1 MPILDRRIS
10 TDALGTL
17 LLVVVFSYL
26 GLRMLAGNDSMRTI
40 RDHQAAVFVNH
51 VSGEST
57 AIDVPGV
64 RPFVPYLQQVFTFD
78 KRPVE
83 YLMSENALV
92 SPNKVPRLLVRA
104 RDGSIYSFNHVAIQ
118 YAVNTAR
125 MATVLGDSGV
135 GEGYKGR
142 LMNTFA
148 RPILR
153 EEFGRYTALEI
164 LLPDTKQAATV
175 SAKERLA
182 QALAPHGVDVLE
194 LSVSKPTFPEA
205 FEKTIERRKVADQE
219 TERKRQEIEVLLA
232 GKDQR
237 LANVVLEKE
246 LELQRMR
253 GELARELEQARRA
266 GARERYEA
274 DEYFAARTQAGE
286 YELRQKTE
294 LAQQRTDRYTKEA
307 EAFQAQTEALAQ
319 QGAEAVRAALVDRLP
334 NIEFELRPYND
345 QQAGPT
351 SPAGPGTVPIARPH

>member
-1 MPILDRRIS
+1 MHHLIRRTS
-10 TDALGTL
+10 THALGAVLLTL
-17 LLVVVFSYL
+17 VFSYL
-26 GLRMLAGNDSMRTI
+26 GLRMLAGNDSLRTI
-40 RDHQAAVFVNH
+40 RDHQAGVFVNH

-64 RPFVPYLQQVFTFD
+64 RPFVPFLQEVLTFD

-83 YLMSENALV
+83 YLMSQNVLV
-92 SPNKVPRLLVRA
+92 SANEVPRLLVRA

-125 MATVLGDSGV
+125 MATVLRDSGV
-135 GEGYKGR
+135 GEGYKER

-148 RPILR
+148 RTILR
-153 EEFGRYTALEI
+153 EEFGRFTALEI
-164 LLPDTKQAATV
+164 LLPDNKQTATV

-182 QALAPHGVDVLE
+182 QALAPHGVDLLE

-237 LANVVLEKE
+237 LANAVQQKE
-246 LELQRMR
+246 LELQRVR
-253 GELARELEQARRA
+253 GELVQELEQAKRA
-266 GARERYEA
+266 AVRKRYEA
-274 DEYFAARTQAGE
+274 EQYFDARTQAGE
-286 YELRQKTE
+286 YELRQKAG
-294 LAQQRTDRYTKEA
+294 LAQQRTERYTKEA

-345 QQAGPT
+345 HQADFERERA
-351 SPAGPGTVPIARPH
+351 SGTVPIVQHH